1 MTSPGT
7 GARAL
12 ARDGEARVTG
22 PETGDGAIAELAR
35 RQSEAR
41 ARRTGAA
48 RAGGPAPDVRTCIEE
63 LLDPES
69 FHEIGTLAHSERP
82 EHASSTPGDGKV
94 GGHGTVGGRPVTVV
108 GDDAS
113 VKRAST
119 AMVANAK
126 VHRLF
131 EQAQNAGNPFVYLG
145 QTGGARIP
153 DVLGSTGHSRLDP
166 MAYMSRRRRRI
177 PMVSV
182 IIGQS
187 FGGSS
192 LVSALSDLS
201 VQITGTCLA
210 VTSPAVIRQATGE
223 DVGFDALGGMDVHL
237 RLTNQ
242 IDVGAETFADAAQT
256 VRRFLSH
263 LPPNAWSAPP
273 QRRRQ
278 AEPARDEQLAS
289 LVPANQRRLLDDGA
303 FLELRPQ
310 AGAGVLTG
318 LGWLGGH
325 SVGIVASQ
333 PLTMAGA
340 IVPKAC
346 DNIVRLLCTCDAFG
360 LPVVFLQDTPG
371 FLVGRN
377 VEHDGLLYKAM
388 LLHQAVA
395 MASVPILSVIVRKSY
410 GLATA
415 CLGGM
420 GMGSDLVL
428 AWPGARVGFMDPH
441 AAASVLEGRD
451 LEGLAPEERRA
462 RIEER
467 AAQIMQDNS
476 VYGAAGAMRVDE
488 VVHPGDTRVR
498 LVRRLDELA
507 ARPMRPVDERALADW
522 PVAW

>member
-1 MTSPGT
+1 MNEEG
-7 GARAL
+7 AL
-12 ARDGEARVTG
+12 AD
-22 PETGDGAIAELAR
+22 LAR
-35 RQSEAR
+35 RQGEAR
-41 ARRTGAA
+41 TRRVGSGGP
-48 RAGGPAPDVRTCIEE
+48 GGPAPDVRTCIEE
-63 LLDPES
+63 LLDPDS
-69 FHEIGTLAHSERP
+69 FQEIGTLAHSERP
-82 EHASSTPGDGKV
+82 EHAASTPGDGKI

-119 AMVANAK
+119 AMIANAK

-131 EQAQNAGNPFVYLG
+131 EQAENAGNPFVYLG
-145 QTGGARIP
+145 QTGGARLP

-177 PMVSV
+177 PLVSV
-182 IIGQS
+182 IIGPS

-201 VQITGTCLA
+201 VQIRGTCLA

-223 DVGFDALGGMDVHL
+223 DVSFDALGGVDVHL
-237 RLTNQ
+237 RLTSQ
-242 IDVGAETFADAAQT
+242 IDVGADDFADAAGT

-273 QRRRQ
+273 RRPRD
-278 AEPARDEQLAS
+278 AEVTRDEQLAS
-289 LVPANQRRLLDDGA
+289 LVPANQRMAYDMREVLARLLDHGEL
-303 FLELRPQ
+303 LELRPQ
-310 AGAGVLTG
+310 SGAGVVTG

-325 SVGIVASQ
+325 SVGVVASQ

-346 DNIVRLLCTCDAFG
+346 DKIVRLLCTCDAFG

-377 VEHDGLLYKAM
+377 VEHEGLMYKAM

-395 MASVPILSVIVRKSY
+395 TASVPILTVIVRKSY

-420 GMGSDLVL
+420 GMGTDLVL
-428 AWPGARVGFMDPH
+428 AWPGARIGFMDPH
-441 AAASVLEGRD
+441 AAASVLEGRE
-451 LEGLAPEERRA
+451 LEGLAPEDRRA

-488 VVHPGDTRVR
+488 VIHPGDTKLR
-498 LVRRLDELA
+498 LVKRLDELA
-507 ARPMRPVDERALADW
+507 ARPLRPLGERALADW